1 MNAGSHPSRSPEFL
15 SRLHDGELS
24 PAERAHFES
33 HRAHCVECRGAA
45 AEFEAALALYR
56 SSRPNPA
63 SPDLAARILR
73 KLQVGRNRRP
83 SFGPTFGIDL
93 RWAGAFAAAV
103 IATIVGSAIVAKNEA
118 GERRLAREAPIRV
131 SVVQEE
137 KKQTSEREPSRPNPA
152 PPAPIAQNGATGAT
166 GTLGKESRRMRA
178 LPPETRQE
186 KGSSRVAEAPRESA
200 KKDELSAAD
209 SSREKSKTVEADAP
223 ASPPSRL
230 AMKNAAP
237 SPPQAQAAA
246 QATSLD
252 AAAPGS
258 SRASERGGGEGTV
271 AGFAE
276 VPGRPVRLLV
286 LQADGAG
293 SPPDLLRSR
302 DGDIPTTLRG
312 RSFIL
317 VVDAAGRVRNAVPA
331 GEQPREDEAANNARK
346 DEALPLLSLRFAP
359 GDHQRRLLLRV
370 E

>member
-118 GERRLAREAPIRV
+118 GERRLAREVPIRV

-137 KKQTSEREPSRPNPA
+137 KGQTSEASRPNPA
-152 PPAPIAQNGATGAT
+152 PPAAIAKNGVTGAT

-186 KGSSRVAEAPRESA
+186 KGSIRVAEAPRESS

-209 SSREKSKTVEADAP
+209 ASREKSKTVEADAP

-237 SPPQAQAAA
+237 PPPQAAA

-258 SRASERGGGEGTV
+258 ARASERAGGEGAV
-271 AGFAE
+271 AGFADG
-276 VPGRPVRLLV
+276 PGRPVRLLV

-293 SPPDLLRSR
+293 SPPDLLKSR
-302 DGDIPTTLRG
+302 DGDIPASLRG

-331 GEQPREDEAANNARK
+331 GEHPREDEAANDARK

>member
-33 HRAHCVECRGAA
+33 HRAHCAECRGAA

-56 SSRPNPA
+56 SSHPKPA

-137 KKQTSEREPSRPNPA
+137 KGQTTEASRPNPA
-152 PPAPIAQNGATGAT
+152 PPAAIAKNGVTGATGAT

-178 LPPETRQE
+178 LPPKTRQE
-186 KGSSRVAEAPRESA
+186 QQSVRVAEAPRENA
-200 KKDELSAAD
+200 TKDELSAAG

-237 SPPQAQAAA
+237 APPQVAA
-246 QATSLD
+246 QAPLLD

-258 SRASERGGGEGTV
+258 ARASERAGGEGSV

-276 VPGRPVRLLV
+276 GPGRPLRLQV

-293 SPPDLLRSR
+293 SPPELLQTR
-302 DGDIPTTLRG
+302 DGDIPTSLRG

-317 VVDAAGRVRNAVPA
+317 VVDAAGRVKNAVPA
-331 GEQPREDEAANNARK
+331 GKEPREEEAANDARK
-346 DEALPLLSLRFAP
+346 DDASPLLSLRFAP